1 MVDLQD
7 LLFGV
12 KDHLDILK
20 LEPARNLEFLT
31 EQVDGPVGLDQ
42 ADERNL
48 AD

>member
-31 EQVDGPVGLDQ
+31 EQVDGPVGFNQ
-42 ADERNL
+42 ADERDL
-48 AD
+48 PD